1 MPIGTLMRNTS
12 RHPIPHRLAS
22 TSAPARIG
30 AARIERPITGPK
42 APKTLVISS
51 SSKTSL
57 SIPNPWGI
65 ISAPNEPC
73 STRKAISTP
82 GEGATRAG
90 RGHHREASGAD
101 QEQTAAAEHVAQPG
115 AGDQEHGERERVAGG
130 QPLQGGGAAAE
141 RGPDRRAGDVDDRR
155 VHEIHDVG
163 GDHDREHEPAQ
174 RVAGGQL
181 GGQRLRPFAGTIVLT
196 STPVAIV
203 LLTEYAVRSYHGSR
217 LSTLFAMSSS
227 HGVIW
232 DRPERAARGPAPS
245 LSREEITAAAVA
257 MADTQ
262 GIEAVSMR
270 TLAVQ
275 LGVGAASLYRYVDRK
290 DELIDLMVDA
300 VMGDDL
306 QFEIRGDW
314 RSVLRSFA
322 RGLRAMTLRH
332 PWVAVHGAGRRNLG
346 PNTAWRYEQ
355 VLGAI
360 DGLGLDIDEMLVMV
374 ETLDAFI
381 RGHALDE
388 LSEQESAR
396 RSGLDQEQWMQV
408 QTPYVESLINSGHY
422 PLLTRVVLDA
432 RSPHDPDRLEHSFDL
447 GLERVLDGLAT
458 MIPPADHPSAASTP
472 LNPPS

>member
-1 MPIGTLMRNTS
+1 MTS
-12 RHPIPHRLAS
+12 
-22 TSAPARIG
+22 
-30 AARIERPITGPK
+30 
-42 APKTLVISS
+42 
-51 SSKTSL
+51 
-57 SIPNPWGI
+57 
-65 ISAPNEPC
+65 
-73 STRKAISTP
+73 
-82 GEGATRAG
+82 
-90 RGHHREASGAD
+90 HH
-101 QEQTAAAEHVAQPG
+101 
-115 AGDQEHGERERVAGG
+115 
-130 QPLQGGGAAAE
+130 
-141 RGPDRRAGDVDDRR
+141 
-155 VHEIHDVG
+155 
-163 GDHDREHEPAQ
+163 
-174 RVAGGQL
+174 
-181 GGQRLRPFAGTIVLT
+181 
-196 STPVAIV
+196 
-203 LLTEYAVRSYHGSR
+203 
-217 LSTLFAMSSS
+217 

-257 MADTQ
+257 LADSQ
-262 GIEAVSMR
+262 GIDAVSMR

-306 QFEIRGDW
+306 QFELRGDW
-314 RSVLRSFA
+314 REDLRSFA

-346 PNTAWRYEQ
+346 PHTARRYEE

-381 RGHALDE
+381 RGRALDE

-396 RSGLDQEQWMQV
+396 RSGLDQEAWMKV
-408 QTPYVESLINSGHY
+408 QTPYVESLIESGRF

-432 RSPHDPDRLEHSFDL
+432 RSPHDPDRLEHGFDL

-458 MIPPADHPSAASTP
+458 MLPG
-472 LNPPS
+472 